1 MFLID
6 QQGNS
11 CREREGFSRHGARRA
26 KTEAAAAAAAGEDE
40 EVEV

>member
-26 KTEAAAAAAAGEDE
+26 KTEAAAAAGEDE

>member
-26 KTEAAAAAAAGEDE
+26 KTEAAAAGEDE

>member
-26 KTEAAAAAAAGEDE
+26 KTEAAAAAAGEDE